1 MGRKIGVTASE
12 MLEMRKQGMSNHDI
26 AKSLDISVPTVLRYI
41 GRQDGKMEGLAAF
54 KDAPPPKKEQEA
66 VKPMIPK
73 YDPKKSSESFD
84 LKCGTVKLSYDKRCV
99 IIKTE
104 KSLCE
109 SASLYAVAF
118 HPAIKFDDV
127 PDLVQFLAWA
137 MRTRMEVTAD
147 GETEQVRKSDGDS
160 ERGEV

>member
-1 MGRKIGVTASE
+1 
-12 MLEMRKQGMSNHDI
+12 
-26 AKSLDISVPTVLRYI
+26 
-41 GRQDGKMEGLAAF
+41 
-54 KDAPPPKKEQEA
+54 
-66 VKPMIPK
+66 MIPK
-73 YDPKKSSESFD
+73 YEPKKSSESFD

-118 HPAIKFDDV
+118 NSAIKFDDV

-147 GETEQVRKSDGDS
+147 AEQVREQNGDS
-160 ERGEV
+160 ERGDI